1 MKRKI
6 YIIII
11 VLTFIVLSILDY
23 GRKYP
28 IEDDLDQIG
37 TCILSYINRP
47 TIIYD
52 DIDIKETLDID
63 NKKYI
68 LFTLD
73 NTIGFSEFIKGYNHK
88 YKYYV
93 ASHGG
98 SNLFGGRV
106 YETNKGKY
114 IVIYGKNQGIK
125 YKSVTVTLDNKKYKF
140 ELPQKEY
147 YIIHYSVPRKTKSP
161 YLEDYIF
168 E

>member
-1 MKRKI
+1 MKSKI
-6 YIIII
+6 YIIIF

-37 TCILSYINRP
+37 ICILSYINRP

-63 NKKYI
+63 NKKYV

-73 NTIGFSEFIKGYNHK
+73 NTIGFTELIRGYNNK
-88 YKYYV
+88 YKYHF
-93 ASHGG
+93 AIHGG
-98 SNLFGGRV
+98 SGSFGGSV

-114 IVIYGKNQGIK
+114 IIIYGRNQSIK
-125 YKSVTVTLDNKKYKF
+125 YKSVTITLENKNYKIELPQNEYYLSYCRVPSNTKAPFFEDYKF
-140 ELPQKEY
+140 E
-147 YIIHYSVPRKTKSP
+147 
-161 YLEDYIF
+161 
-168 E
+168 